1 MLEYM
6 LPTQPE
12 TEILEG
18 PFSEPSMI
26 PSGTDNSV
34 ITEEQMLE
42 YMLPTQ
48 PETEILEG
56 PLSEPSMIP
65 SGTDNSV
72 LTEEQM
78 LEYMRENN
86 LTQEDVDSAQE
97 EYRRYSVTSPYYGQE
112 AIGSIRHAYVA
123 MPRDL
128 NSYMALH
135 RTKFTTDP
143 TQLAQEERK
152 MKLISIDVNEWAYEA
167 SNDDTYWTP
176 NNNRIVKY
184 RPQPTIFRARYLPPK
199 LQVRYTESEIQ
210 ALGRYQLW
218 KEHWST
224 ESTHLLRGPQW
235 TDMANDDDCFYNISE
250 SVDAGELSVA
260 NHYNL
265 QPRDDRDLAT
275 ADDLR
280 ILEQWNRYTR
290 RGGTLPQSAYEQDL
304 LNLSP
309 SRERISQFHPY
320 RNWIGSTIGI
330 DPSEITL
337 GALTR
342 RWMDYRETMELATEL
357 YSPDRINRVRVQRE
371 IGNGVA
377 RDSEA
382 NDDDVLGIM
391 DSGAQISTI
400 PEMLITKDEWIASR
414 RSAPVG
420 TAIKYGNNDIQE
432 VYSQID
438 IGNVLF
444 QVTPNRC
451 SNALISVHQLTELG
465 HAITLTQHHMCIDDV
480 DLQYGMRFKKLAET
494 REWKMPLS
502 AIDKLAQLR
511 LAHPRGP
518 NRASSKRS
526 GA

>member
-1 MLEYM
+1 MDSSAG
-6 LPTQPE
+6 PTHPDIE
-12 TEILEG
+12 NLEG
-18 PFSEPSMI
+18 PFSEPSIM
-26 PSGTDNSV
+26 PSAIDNSV
-34 ITEEQMLE
+34 FTEEQA
-42 YMLPTQ
+42 
-48 PETEILEG
+48 
-56 PLSEPSMIP
+56 
-65 SGTDNSV
+65 
-72 LTEEQM
+72 

-97 EYRRYSVTSPYYGQE
+97 EYRRYSVNSPYYGQE
-112 AIGSIRHAYVA
+112 VTSSIRHAYVT
-123 MPRDL
+123 MPRDV
-128 NSYMALH
+128 NSYMARH
-135 RTKFTTDP
+135 RTKFSTDP
-143 TQLAQEERK
+143 TQLAQEERQ

-176 NNNRIVKY
+176 NNSSIVKY

-199 LQVRYTESEIQ
+199 LQVRYTENEIQ
-210 ALGRYQLW
+210 ALGKYELW
-218 KEHWST
+218 EEHWSS
-224 ESTHLLRGPQW
+224 ESTRSLRGAQW
-235 TDMANDDDCFYNISE
+235 TDVSNDDDCFYNILE
-250 SVDAGELSVA
+250 SVDGGELSVA
-260 NHYNL
+260 NIYNP
-265 QPRDDRDLAT
+265 QPRNDRDVAT
-275 ADDLR
+275 ADELR

-290 RGGTLPQSAYEQDL
+290 RGGIFRQSVYEQDL
-304 LNLSP
+304 PNLSP
-309 SRERISQFHPY
+309 SRERLSQSHPY
-320 RNWIGSTIGI
+320 RNWIGSTMGI
-330 DPSEITL
+330 DPSEINL

-371 IGNGVA
+371 IENGVA
-377 RDSEA
+377 RDSEEA
-382 NDDDVLGIM
+382 YDDDVLGIM

-414 RSAPVG
+414 RSAPAG

-480 DLQYGMRFKKLAET
+480 DLQYGMRFKKLAEA